1 MEFYL
6 SKILNFFIN
15 PIYILFLVV
24 LIQIFLIFFIK
35 SNKFIIFFSKLFL
48 FLFLFFSYMPLSNFI
63 INKIEEIIQP
73 SKFPVQQ
80 MTGVIVLGGNLNP
93 NLISKERNES
103 NLGITAPRL
112 LKALEIYKKNP
123 RIIILYSSFSQI
135 NDSGGWN
142 DYEVV
147 KKFFFDQG
155 VKSDN
160 LILENSSK
168 NTFENINNSKN
179 IIKNYK
185 GVWGLITSANHMPRS
200 FYAFKKQGIILEPI
214 NVDYK
219 TGTSKVF
226 WINFDILSGINH
238 WFIIFHEVL
247 GLAYYKLTNKI

>member
-15 PIYILFLVV
+15 PIHILFLVV
-24 LIQIFLIFFIK
+24 LIKIFLILFVK
-35 SNKFIIFFSKLFL
+35 LNKFIIFFSKLFL
-48 FLFLFFSYMPLSNFI
+48 FLFLFFSYTPLSNFI
-63 INKIEEIIQP
+63 MYKIEEIIQP
-73 SKFPVQQ
+73 SRFPIQQ
-80 MTGVIVLGGNLNP
+80 MTGVVVLGGNLNP

-103 NLGITAPRL
+103 NLGATTPRL
-112 LKALEIYKKNP
+112 LKALEIYKNNP
-123 RIIILYSSFSQI
+123 RIIILYSSFSEVT
-135 NDSGGWN
+135 DSSSWN

-147 KKFFFDQG
+147 KKFFLDQG
-155 VKSDN
+155 VKSGN
-160 LILENSSK
+160 LIFENKSR
-168 NTFENINNSKN
+168 NTSENINNSKD

-185 GVWGLITSANHMPRS
+185 GVWGLITSASHMPRS

-226 WINFDILSGINH
+226 WINFDILSGVNY
-238 WFIIFHEVL
+238 WFIIFHEAL